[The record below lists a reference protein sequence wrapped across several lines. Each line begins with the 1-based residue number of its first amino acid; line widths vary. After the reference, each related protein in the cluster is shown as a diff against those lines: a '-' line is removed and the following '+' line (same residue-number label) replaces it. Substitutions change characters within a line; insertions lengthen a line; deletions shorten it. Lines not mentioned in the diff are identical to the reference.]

1 MHRFLRAPTRAL
13 GLLLALGCGGT
24 PSGSAT
30 PEDSAGTTDSRPG
43 DSPERIGDGPVP
55 TPGSAVFADE
65 EVHPLALTLDDAAWA
80 SLLAAPDTY
89 VEATFSDGATELRVG
104 VRLKGYSSWQPLTGK
119 PNLRVSFDH
128 VVSGQRYDGLEAVD
142 LINEAEDPAAMSEAL
157 AYHIFRSAG
166 LPASRT
172 GFASLTMN
180 GEAYGLYTLVEKKDD
195 VLVERTWPDDH
206 RGSLYESSSEHW
218 PCDFDD
224 PGTPRC
230 DCWEQDE
237 VGADDTRADLE
248 ALCTVATDT
257 PDADWYDT
265 IQTAVDWEDVSR
277 HMAMEIVL
285 DAHDH
290 YAGYM
295 GNVYLYHRPVD
306 GGWSMLPA
314 SMNSAFGSARYV
326 PGSCGTSGRVPADFA
341 GGLLARRCWADAACA
356 EDLGVAM
363 AWAVDALVASD
374 ALERVDAWEALLAPY
389 AETDTRRGYAPEDFH
404 THVACVR
411 EWLAA
416 RPQSLAPYLPVECL
430 GSGGD
435 LDVTGL
441 GDLSTNGSCDR
452 NRPDAV
458 AYAVTTIEGARVS
471 VVGTDGIEAG
481 DEVLLLHAQGDTAGE
496 HAFARV
502 VAVEADVLVL
512 DAAPGMDATF
522 VARVPTYGTVTVR
535 AGGTL
540 TAGAW
545 DGASGGVLAFR
556 AESVNVELGGAITMD
571 GRGYVGGATGASY
584 NVDGFQGE
592 SVTGLGTGGASSID
606 GYNEAN
612 GAWGANGGGGGC
624 NVGGG
629 GGEHWGGATAGVSWS
644 GVATPPAAGA
654 VYGAA
659 DRLTYGSGGGGVVN
673 LGAGAGPGGAGGGAV
688 YILAQTISVEG
699 TLSADGADTTAWAA
713 GTYTYGAG
721 GGAGGTV
728 WLDAAELTL
737 TPGAV
742 TAAGGTGYTAVTRP
756 GGNGGV
762 GRVQLACE
770 TLNGVVC
777 ADGVATAP

>member
-1 MHRFLRAPTRAL
+1 M
-13 GLLLALGCGGT
+13 LLLLTACSHT
-24 PSGSAT
+24 TEAPAERS
-30 PEDSAGTTDSRPG
+30 TTDSAA
-43 DSPERIGDGPVP
+43 SPVDTAVDTPEHIGDAPAVE
-55 TPGSAVFADE
+55 PGAALFADDA
-65 EVHPLALTLDDAAWA
+65 VHALTLTLDDAAWA
-80 SLLAAPDTY
+80 SLLAVPDAY
-89 VEATFSDGATELRVG
+89 VEATFSDGDAELRVG

-119 PNLRVSFDH
+119 PNVRVRFDH
-128 VVSGQRYDGLEAVD
+128 IVPGQRHDGLEAVD
-142 LINEAEDPAAMSEAL
+142 LVSEAEDPAAMSEAL
-157 AYHIFRSAG
+157 AYRVFRAAG

-195 VLVERTWPDDH
+195 VLVARIWPDDDA
-206 RGSLYESSSEHW
+206 GSLYESSSERW

-224 PGTPRC
+224 GGAPRC

-248 ALCTVATDT
+248 TLCAVATDT
-257 PDADWYDT
+257 PDADWYGAIT
-265 IQTAVDWEDVSR
+265 TAVDWEDVSR

-389 AETDTRRGYAPEDFH
+389 AETDARRGYAPADFH

-411 EWLAA
+411 DWLAA
-416 RPQSLAPYLPVECL
+416 RPEALAPYLPVECL

-452 NRPDAV
+452 DRPDAV
-458 AYAVTTIEGARVS
+458 AYAVTDVDGTRVS
-471 VVGTDGIEAG
+471 VAGTDGIAAG
-481 DEVLLLHAQGDTAGE
+481 DEVLVLVAQGDTAGE
-496 HAFARV
+496 YVFARV
-502 VAVEADVLVL
+502 VTVEAGALVL
-512 DAAPGMDATF
+512 DAAPGVGATF
-522 VARVPTYGTVTVR
+522 VQRVPTYGSVTVR
-535 AGGTL
+535 AGGRL

-556 AESVNVELGGAITMD
+556 AESVTVEVGGAITMA
-571 GRGYVGGATGASY
+571 GRGYAGGATGGAY

-592 SVTGLGTGGASSID
+592 SVAGLGLGGASSVD

-612 GAWGANGGGGGC
+612 GAWAANFGGGGC

-629 GGEHWGGATAGVSWS
+629 GGEHAGGATAGASWN
-644 GVATPPAAGA
+644 GVATAPAAGG

-659 DRLTYGSGGGGVVN
+659 DRLTFGSGGGGVVN

-688 YILAQTISVEG
+688 FVVAQTISVEG
-699 TLSADGADTTAWAA
+699 ALSADGADATAWAA
-713 GTYTYGAG
+713 GSYTYGAG

-728 WLDAAELTL
+728 WLDAEVLAL

-742 TAAGGTGYTAVTRP
+742 TAAGGAGYAAVTRP
-756 GGNGGV
+756 GGDGGV
-762 GRVQLACE
+762 GRVQLACG

-777 ADGVATAP
+777 EDGVGTAP